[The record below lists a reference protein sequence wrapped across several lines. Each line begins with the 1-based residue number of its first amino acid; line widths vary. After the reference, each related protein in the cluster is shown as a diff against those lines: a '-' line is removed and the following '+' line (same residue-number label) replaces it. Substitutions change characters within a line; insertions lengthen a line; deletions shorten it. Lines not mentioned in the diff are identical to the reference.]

1 MTSQAQ
7 DRRVREATAVYGRE
21 EEGAFFAFARRVV
34 DAGRLRE
41 EALYV
46 QHGTTSTLLHSLA
59 VAHRADGIARGL
71 GLGGARLVE
80 IRRAGLLHD
89 YYLYD
94 WHTPEPWHRLHGLR
108 HPGFAL
114 RNARRDY
121 PDLTLREADAIVHHM
136 FPLTPLP
143 PHFGVGW
150 VVTLAD
156 KLCASYE
163 TGVRGGAAYPDL
175 RELAEHHLPG
185 LELGPVAELAFTGPT
200 ADAQVP
206 ALPLHARKA
215 CSA

>member
-1 MTSQAQ
+1 MRDT
-7 DRRVREATAVYGRE
+7 GMPNE
-21 EEGAFFAFARRVV
+21 EFFAFAAEVI
-34 DAGRLRE
+34 DAGRLRM
-41 EALYV
+41 EAGYS
-46 QHGTTSTLLHSLA
+46 QHGTTSTLLHSIA
-59 VAHRADGIARGL
+59 VAYHAERMARKL
-71 GLGGARLVE
+71 GRCEHIDE

-108 HPGFAL
+108 HPSFAL

-175 RELAEHHLPG
+175 RELAERHLPG